1 MTAAPRI
8 PVLRR
13 LHVGITLLVLLL
25 LTMMGAALLALARHH
40 GTQTALE
47 ATQRL
52 NLGLAQYIADH
63 QPRPLI
69 TTDGRPERGLSL
81 RESTRGSATKR
92 ARHFRTTRSQQ
103 PRRRAVSPGPRP
115 ARPVTDPGRCR

>member
-1 MTAAPRI
+1 MTAVPRI

-13 LHVGITLLVLLL
+13 LHVRITLLVLLL

-69 TTDGRPERGLSL
+69 TADGRPETSL
-81 RESTRGSATKR
+81 MKAMAT
-92 ARHFRTTRSQQ
+92 QVMMIN
-103 PRRRAVSPGPRP
+103 PAVQ
-115 ARPVTDPGRCR
+115 